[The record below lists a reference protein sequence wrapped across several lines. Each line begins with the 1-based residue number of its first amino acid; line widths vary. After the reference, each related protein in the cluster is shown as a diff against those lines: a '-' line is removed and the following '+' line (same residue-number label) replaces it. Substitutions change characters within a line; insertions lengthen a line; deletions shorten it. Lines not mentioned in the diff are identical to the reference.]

1 MGEGRAGGS
10 LAGWC
15 YGDAVKWWDALSR
28 LAGMVAEAGS
38 PELAGG
44 AGALVGVLLIAMF
57 ARMPLVRP
65 VRSGAHRAEVSALR
79 SRAVLAGV
87 PRHRDPD
94 APGRTRPRGPTGAPA
109 VA

>member
-1 MGEGRAGGS
+1 M
-10 LAGWC
+10 
-15 YGDAVKWWDALSR
+15 KWWDALSR
-28 LAGMVAEAGS
+28 LAGILAETGS
-38 PELAGG
+38 SELAGG

-65 VRSGAHRAEVSALR
+65 VEGGGFRAGVSALR
-79 SRAVLAGV
+79 SRAVRTGV

-94 APGRTRPRGPTGAPA
+94 APGRTRPRGPTGPLA